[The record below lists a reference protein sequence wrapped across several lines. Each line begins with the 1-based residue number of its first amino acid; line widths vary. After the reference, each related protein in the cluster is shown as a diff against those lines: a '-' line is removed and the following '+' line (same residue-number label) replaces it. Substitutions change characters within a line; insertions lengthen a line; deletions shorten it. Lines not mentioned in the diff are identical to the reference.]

1 MMSKSE
7 AIWAIRNVNPSVSED
22 FLADF
27 SERELKA
34 YLLRLSDASSARNTL
49 SADTMFCDDS
59 AIIGKASPA

>member
-7 AIWAIRNVNPSVSED
+7 AIWASRNVNTSVSED

-34 YLLRLSDASSARNTL
+34 YLLRLSDASPVRNTL
-49 SADTMFCDDS
+49 LTDTMYCDDS
-59 AIIGKASPA
+59 AIIGKTSPA

>member
-7 AIWAIRNVNPSVSED
+7 AIWAIRNVNTSVSED

-34 YLLRLSDASSARNTL
+34 YLLRLSDVSPVRTTL

-59 AIIGKASPA
+59 AIIGKPSPA

>member
-7 AIWAIRNVNPSVSED
+7 AIWAIRNVNTSVSED

-34 YLLRLSDASSARNTL
+34 YLLRLSDASPVRNTL
-49 SADTMFCDDS
+49 LTDTMYCDDS
-59 AIIGKASPA
+59 AIIGKVSPA